1 MNTLRGDILEPRYL
15 LFQFSI
21 FLQAILKKNSILN
34 LLTLALL
41 TVNLAVS
48 TRSTVLQTKKG
59 YGMIIL
65 VPLKR
70 RNEANDVTTGD
81 F

>member
-1 MNTLRGDILEPRYL
+1 MNQRRGDILEPRYL
-15 LFQFSI
+15 LFQLSI
-21 FLQAILKKNSILN
+21 FLQAIFLKISILN

-48 TRSTVLQTKKG
+48 TRPTVLQTKKG

-70 RNEANDVTTGD
+70 RNEANDVTVLV
-81 F
+81 

>member
-21 FLQAILKKNSILN
+21 FLQAVFKKNSILN
-34 LLTLALL
+34 LLKLALL

-48 TRSTVLQTKKG
+48 TRPTVLQTKKG

>member
-1 MNTLRGDILEPRYL
+1 MHDEHTPRGYPRTTVFIISVWY
-15 LFQFSI
+15 I
-21 FLQAILKKNSILN
+21 F
-34 LLTLALL
+34 ALL

-48 TRSTVLQTKKG
+48 TRPTVLQTKKG
-59 YGMIIL
+59 YGMIVL